1 MFSRPR
7 RLPVPLALVLGAV
20 VAASLTTGAQSADP
34 GAAYAR
40 GTALFAQG
48 AYREALDAF
57 SEAIHTD
64 DADLARRARQEKI
77 RSALRIAEFDVARRE
92 AAVLMSG
99 PGVDAA
105 MHVLSGDALWA
116 SGLFDEAEAAY
127 REGLRGDP
135 DSARGRLGVAR
146 ALASRAQLDE
156 ALQEA
161 LIARSK
167 APDDSDT
174 HGIAG
179 GLYERLLRFE
189 DAATAYEGYAA
200 RLPATEL
207 VAITTS
213 RARATF
219 LRSFKQRVPFA
230 MRPRDVAQA
239 FRIPF
244 RLVNN
249 KILVQGRVNGVSV
262 DLVVDTGAERMGL
275 SPETAARARLRPVT
289 ASLTAGVGSPAWRR
303 VALARLDSLEIGKLR
318 MRDVPVSIRA
328 AATRGAPRWQGET
341 LSPLAL
347 GLSVAVDYQTRQIT
361 LGKTLPYAPA
371 EITLPMRMH
380 RLPMVRG
387 RLNGTHAFSFL
398 VDTGGEMMSLSTEA
412 AEALGPLP
420 ERRIRLR
427 VFGLA
432 GLDETA
438 FLLPGVDLSIE
449 PLRYANVGLAVLN
462 LRAPSVLLGFQVGG
476 ILGHKFLAD
485 YRVAIDMARSEVRLD
500 RTRVRSSGAS

>member
-1 MFSRPR
+1 MSRPR
-7 RLPVPLALVLGAV
+7 RLPVPLALVGAV
-20 VAASLTTGAQSADP
+20 VAASLTVGAQSADP
-34 GAAYAR
+34 AAAYAR
-40 GTALFAQG
+40 GMTLFAQG

-57 SEAIHTD
+57 TEATVAGDTD
-64 DADLARRARQEKI
+64 VSRRARPELV
-77 RSALRIAEFDVARRE
+77 RSALRIAEFDLARRE
-92 AAVLMSG
+92 AAVLMNG

-105 MHVLSGDALWA
+105 MHVLNGDALWA
-116 SGLFDEAEAAY
+116 SGLFDESEVSY

-135 DSARGRLGVAR
+135 ESARGRMGLAR
-146 ALASRAQLDE
+146 ALASRAKLDE

-161 LIARSK
+161 LVARAK
-167 APDDSDT
+167 APGDSDT
-174 HGIAG
+174 HAIAG
-179 GLYERLLRFE
+179 SVYERLSRFE
-189 DAATAYEGYAA
+189 EAAAGYEGYAD
-200 RLPATEL
+200 RLPGTEL
-207 VAITTS
+207 VAITTA

-230 MRPRDVAQA
+230 MRPRDADQLY
-239 FRIPF
+239 RIPF
-244 RLVNN
+244 KLVNN

-275 SPETAARARLRPVT
+275 SPETAGRARLRPVT
-289 ASLTAGVGSPAWRR
+289 SSLTAGVGSPAWRR
-303 VALARLDSLEIGKLR
+303 VALARLDTLEIGKLR
-318 MRDVPVSIRA
+318 MRDVPVSIRPTA
-328 AATRGAPRWQGET
+328 PRGAPRWQGET

-361 LGKTLPYAPA
+361 LGRNLPNTPA
-371 EITLPMRMH
+371 EVTLPMRMH

-438 FLLPGVDLSIE
+438 FLLPGVDLAIE
-449 PLRYANVGLAVLN
+449 PLRYPKVGLAVLN

-500 RTRVRSSGAS
+500 RTTGRALATH